1 MAKDYKIQ
9 QALGRAMAES
19 IDSSTISRA
28 YEWYMHIGGQCG
40 YYEFRK
46 QTKEDLDKL
55 FKSLDEEEFMAKFEQ
70 AIKKA

>member
-1 MAKDYKIQ
+1 MANDYKIT
-9 QALGRAMAES
+9 QALGRAMTEG

-28 YEWYMHIGGQCG
+28 YEWYMYIGGKNG

-46 QTKEDLDKL
+46 QVREDIDKI